1 MLLLLYGPRSWFW
14 IGCWEGSLRM
24 LLFCG
29 FECASVGY
37 LRSLADHDD
46 NSKFAKDA
54 MSGLIKETRSSRL
67 GPMAS
72 G

>member
-1 MLLLLYGPRSWFW
+1 
-14 IGCWEGSLRM
+14 M